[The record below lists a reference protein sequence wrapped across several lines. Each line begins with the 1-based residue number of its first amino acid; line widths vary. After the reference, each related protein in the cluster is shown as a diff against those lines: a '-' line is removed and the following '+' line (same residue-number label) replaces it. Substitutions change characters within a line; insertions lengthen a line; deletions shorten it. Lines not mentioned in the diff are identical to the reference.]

1 MRRTDSQMR
10 DRFRLRFSVLT
21 IMIVIALLGTSEQ

>member
-1 MRRTDSQMR
+1 MR

-21 IMIVIALLGTSEQ
+21 IMIVIALLAGGFAWLRPD